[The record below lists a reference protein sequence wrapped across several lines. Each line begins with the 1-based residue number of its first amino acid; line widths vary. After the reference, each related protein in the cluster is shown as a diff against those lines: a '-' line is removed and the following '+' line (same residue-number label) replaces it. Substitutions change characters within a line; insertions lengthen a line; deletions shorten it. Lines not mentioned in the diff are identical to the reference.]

1 MKVRSLVEF
10 SSVPKGTTGT
20 AKKDGELWKVTWDDL
35 KKSRGEQFKKR
46 RLEDW
51 FDEYEF
57 TKYLEVIKDGC

>member
-10 SSVPKGTTGT
+10 SSVPKGSTGI
-20 AKKDGELWKVTWDDL
+20 AIKDGELWKVTWDNV
-35 KKSRGEQFKKR
+35 KKLRGKPFKKK

-57 TKYLEVIKDGC
+57 TKYLEVIKK